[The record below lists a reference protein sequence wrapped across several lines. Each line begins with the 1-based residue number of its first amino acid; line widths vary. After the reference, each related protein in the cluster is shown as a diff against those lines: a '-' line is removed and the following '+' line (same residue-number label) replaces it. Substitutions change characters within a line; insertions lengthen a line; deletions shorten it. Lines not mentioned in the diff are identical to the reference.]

1 MMWAAIIALGAGSA
15 GLAIWLV
22 TTRREAHRIEAR
34 LEEALGNLDRLQRT
48 FARFAPHPL
57 VERVIGS
64 DDPLAGDLKEVTVL
78 FADLAGFT
86 ALSEHLPA
94 STLVRVV
101 NGYFDSMNE
110 AIAEHGGHVAT
121 FLGDGLFALFGAFE
135 PNPWQGADAAR
146 AALAMRAALARYN
159 AELANQGLPRLS
171 FGIGLHRDTGLA
183 GLVGS
188 RHKLDF
194 TVAGGVVN
202 VAARVQAYTRECDT
216 DILLTRA
223 VRDALDPRFT
233 VRALQTVNLRGVGQ
247 PVELFALESIQPA
260 GN

>member
-1 MMWAAIIALGAGSA
+1 MMWGVLLILGAA
-15 GLAIWLV
+15 CAALAVWLAR
-22 TTRREAHRIEAR
+22 TRIESRRIEAR

-57 VERVIGS
+57 VERVIS
-64 DDPLAGDLKEVTVL
+64 SEDPLAGDLKEVTVL

-135 PNPWQGADAAR
+135 PNPWQSADAAR

-202 VAARVQAYTRECDT
+202 VAARVQAYTRECGA

-223 VRDALDPRFT
+223 VRDALDPRFA
-233 VRALQTVNLRGVGQ
+233 VRSLPAVTLRGVGQ
-247 PVELFALESIQPA
+247 PVEMFALEAMQPA
-260 GN
+260 T